1 MWQMHLFEEV
11 SRLHMARHVKP
22 KWGVRK
28 LNDPKDAMII
38 FLEGYAFERQGR
50 DPSYPHIAIDVVGNS
65 KSLDP
70 KKIWRSF
77 SSQLNGVKLNEK
89 NNPLYHEK
97 ENCCCVICTFGNKKS
112 IITSASDAIKD
123 DKVSDFHTK
132 LCRVRGTGPKIASLF
147 LRDVAMWFSII
158 PKKNSRVLLQ
168 PVDVWIKNI
177 VIELAPEKLANDLR
191 DDALSQK
198 QKTEKIQSWICEHSK
213 KSCQERVN
221 QGMWY
226 FGAHIAA
233 SQFRMRKA
241 MLDKGYA
248 DSLVEQHLD
257 SLQSTIQAWNPSSK
271 KRNSISSIDTN
282 NEDI

>member
-65 KSLDP
+65 KSLEP
-70 KKIWRSF
+70 KKIWRGF
-77 SSQLNGVKLNEK
+77 SSQGVKLNEK

-112 IITSASDAIKD
+112 IITSASDAIREN
-123 DKVSDFHTK
+123 KVFDFHTK
-132 LCRVRGTGPKIASLF
+132 LCEVRGTGPKIASLF
-147 LRDVAMWFSII
+147 LRDVAMWFSIV
-158 PKKNSRVLLQ
+158 PKNSRVLLQ

-177 VIELAPEKLANDLR
+177 VRELAPEKLT
-191 DDALSQK
+191 DALPKEQE
-198 QKTEKIQSWICEHSK
+198 TEKIQSWICEHSK
-213 KSCQERVN
+213 KSCPERVN

-233 SQFRMRKA
+233 SQFRMKKA
-241 MLDKGYA
+241 MFDKGYA

-257 SLQSTIQAWNPSSK
+257 SLRSTIQAWNPSSK
-271 KRNSISSIDTN
+271 KKSNFIY
-282 NEDI
+282 